1 MTRSLD
7 EIQPMPVPFRDSYG
21 EFRHLRDG
29 GVPQEAAL
37 RRIGMSYSGLAQAC
51 RRHGV
56 VIEALQ

>member
-7 EIQPMPVPFRDSYG
+7 EIQSMPVPFEESYG

-29 GVPQEAAL
+29 GVPQEIAL

-51 RRHGV
+51 RRHGL